1 MKNLPDTKS
10 SPSLNI
16 DQKEIWAIIPA
27 RGGSKRLPR
36 KNVMPFAG
44 QGSLTAR
51 TVKTALSSQKF
62 SQVLVSTDDSE
73 IAEEARRAG
82 ARLPFLRPAHLADD
96 HASSLDVIK
105 HAVQQL
111 LQLESARPPFAI
123 CLLQVTSPLLK
134 PEQVSAAVDK
144 FLAGGFNSLSSMVAV
159 EQFPEWMFR
168 SDPVSGRAVPDQPE
182 GITRPSG
189 AIPSR
194 FIENGALYLVRAEW
208 LDRQGSLYDF
218 SRHGMYLMSREDSVD
233 IDTQADWDYAEML
246 VRRQES
252 SG

>member
-1 MKNLPDTKS
+1 
-10 SPSLNI
+10 
-16 DQKEIWAIIPA
+16 
-27 RGGSKRLPR
+27 
-36 KNVMPFAG
+36 MPFAG